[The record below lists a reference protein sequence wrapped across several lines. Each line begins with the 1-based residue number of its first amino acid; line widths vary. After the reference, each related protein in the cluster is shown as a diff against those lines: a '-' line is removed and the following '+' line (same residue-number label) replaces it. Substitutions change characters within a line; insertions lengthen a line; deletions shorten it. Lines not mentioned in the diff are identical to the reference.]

1 MKGENLQDL
10 NRRVIWRQANGK
22 TIFQPRIGAWYDD
35 RRYRGEELPGKFKGC
50 SHRQIYEKIGCSDR
64 LYDFNACFETVYD
77 DSVRV
82 ESIDHGNRTFT
93 QTIHTPVGS
102 VTQFV
107 VGNTSNPGCMQ
118 KKWYVETEEDLKVFM
133 YVEEATSY
141 RFHQEVYDRLLAENG
156 HLGLPSAFVPRVNMQ
171 KLLIELSG
179 VENTYYLL
187 ADAPELV
194 EDYFK
199 ALSRAQERFL
209 KVMAA
214 SPLEWLN
221 YGDNLHCK
229 ILPEAYFLKYVVP
242 EYEKRRDIIERNSG
256 GKKKFLFSH
265 FDGDVKQYLPHMK
278 HCFLDGIE
286 AITPLPQGDV
296 TVEEI
301 KEGLGDEVF
310 LIDGIA
316 ALLFN
321 HTYPLEALRDQANR
335 LLELFEGQLVLGI
348 SDEFPSDGDLA
359 RIEYVT
365 EMVNEFN
372 ARH

>member
-1 MKGENLQDL
+1 
-10 NRRVIWRQANGK
+10 
-22 TIFQPRIGAWYDD
+22 
-35 RRYRGEELPGKFKGC
+35 
-50 SHRQIYEKIGCSDR
+50 
-64 LYDFNACFETVYD
+64 
-77 DSVRV
+77 
-82 ESIDHGNRTFT
+82 
-93 QTIHTPVGS
+93 
-102 VTQFV
+102 
-107 VGNTSNPGCMQ
+107 
-118 KKWYVETEEDLKVFM
+118 
-133 YVEEATSY
+133 
-141 RFHQEVYDRLLAENG
+141 
-156 HLGLPSAFVPRVNMQ
+156 MQ

>member
-35 RRYRGEELPGKFKGC
+35 RMYRGEELPGKFKGC

-82 ESIDHGNRTFT
+82 ESIDHGNRTLT